1 MESLKVHL
9 QELYLVLEEPPD
21 LVHTLLQSNYFL
33 GNHSDILELK
43 GIFEC
48 MEDPNIFATWFRN
61 SKVCSPTFEFLTCSD
76 IVLTWKIRTMIFLC
90 IVSKNYIQG
99 SSAYAV
105 L

>member
-48 MEDPNIFATWFRN
+48 MEDPNIFAAWFRN
-61 SKVCSPTFEFLTCSD
+61 SKVCIRIFEFLTCFD
-76 IVLTWKIRTMIFLC
+76 IVLTLKIRAIFFYVLPTR
-90 IVSKNYIQG
+90 NTYIYFF
-99 SSAYAV
+99 SD
-105 L
+105 

>member
-9 QELYLVLEEPPD
+9 QELYLALEEPPD

-33 GNHSDILELK
+33 GNHSDILEVK

-61 SKVCSPTFEFLTCSD
+61 SKVCSPTFEFLTCSH
-76 IVLTWKIRTMIFLC
+76 IVLQL
-90 IVSKNYIQG
+90 
-99 SSAYAV
+99 
-105 L
+105 

>member
-1 MESLKVHL
+1 MFLAVTPCIVISKDFFFLFQMESLKVHL

-21 LVHTLLQSNYFL
+21 LVHSLLQSNYFL

-61 SKVCSPTFEFLTCSD
+61 SKVCSL
-76 IVLTWKIRTMIFLC
+76 L
-90 IVSKNYIQG
+90 
-99 SSAYAV
+99 
-105 L
+105 

>member
-33 GNHSDILELK
+33 GNHSDIHELK

-48 MEDPNIFATWFRN
+48 MEDPKIFASWFRN
-61 SKVCSPTFEFLTCSD
+61 SRVCSPTFEFLTCSE
-76 IVLTWKIRTMIFLC
+76 IVLQL
-90 IVSKNYIQG
+90 S
-99 SSAYAV
+99 
-105 L
+105 

>member
-33 GNHSDILELK
+33 GNHSDIHELK

-61 SKVCSPTFEFLTCSD
+61 SKVCSPTFEFLTFSD
-76 IVLTWKIRTMIFLC
+76 IIITWKIRTMIFCYVLP
-90 IVSKNYIQG
+90 IRNMYRYI
-99 SSAYAV
+99 
-105 L
+105 LFF

>member
-48 MEDPNIFATWFRN
+48 MEDPKIFASWFRN
-61 SKVCSPTFEFLTCSD
+61 SKVCSPTFEFLTCSE
-76 IVLTWKIRTMIFLC
+76 IVLQL
-90 IVSKNYIQG
+90 
-99 SSAYAV
+99 
-105 L
+105 